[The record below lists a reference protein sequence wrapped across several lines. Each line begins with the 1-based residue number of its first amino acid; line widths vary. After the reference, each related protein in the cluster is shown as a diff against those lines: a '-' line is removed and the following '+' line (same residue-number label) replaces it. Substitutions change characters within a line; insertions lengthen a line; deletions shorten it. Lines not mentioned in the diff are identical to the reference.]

1 MVTNGNWASIN
12 TNTNTNLPSSVLAA
26 SLFYYLVE
34 YPLFL
39 MTAVASISPG
49 FRTISRKFPD
59 PNSGDLLAQILLT
72 APLVTPRCFSSM
84 TNSLQHHGNP
94 VPSLKWVES
103 FSGHFQK
110 KIGRFLKVTFF
121 LNRDISGVRGHWAEM
136 EHVLECSL
144 RTQSG
149 LTIQFSIN

>member
-1 MVTNGNWASIN
+1 MVTE
-12 TNTNTNLPSSVLAA
+12 LPLIQTQIQIYRPLSSQPLF
-26 SLFYYLVE
+26 FYYLVE

-94 VPSLKWVES
+94 VPSLE
-103 FSGHFQK
+103 
-110 KIGRFLKVTFF
+110 
-121 LNRDISGVRGHWAEM
+121 
-136 EHVLECSL
+136 
-144 RTQSG
+144 
-149 LTIQFSIN
+149 